1 MNRRILIVD
10 DTKGIHDDFKKIL
23 ASGSTAASGLAS
35 ARAAFFG
42 EASPVRDA
50 GSSDHASAV
59 EDYDLTC
66 CFQGLEALEL
76 ARSSVDEGNPFAIAF
91 VDVRMPPGIDG
102 VQTIKRLWEIDP
114 NIQCVICSAFSDY
127 SWPQMINELG
137 HTDKLLILK
146 KPFDPTE
153 ICQIA
158 SAFTEKWNA
167 ASREQKAIA
176 LISQKE
182 IEARAYASSLE
193 TLNKALATAKASAD
207 RTSAMKSDFIM
218 RLTTEMSSHLNAILD
233 RLIENDEVTGLD
245 DALDRSQRLLGMI
258 NKVIDFTQVELGSLI
273 LADQQCDLRKV
284 FNDLGER
291 HAPSAA
297 EKGLDLRL
305 EVAAA
310 VPDIILTDPH
320 RLIQILSYLVENAI
334 QYTETGFVAVRLL
347 REPTGCWDTVR
358 LRFEVEDT
366 GCGVD
371 GDLSGKIFEPFAA
384 SADGRFM
391 DGSGLGLTVATR
403 VARLMGG
410 EISFASTT
418 GVGTTF
424 TLELEVKTSNN

>member
-1 MNRRILIVD
+1 MNRRVLIVD

-23 ASGSTAASGLAS
+23 TSSGPVASGLAS

-42 EASPVRDA
+42 ETPSATTGASGNQLCAEV
-50 GSSDHASAV
+50 S
-59 EDYDLTC
+59 YDLTY
-66 CFQGLEALEL
+66 CFQGLEALEF
-76 ARSSVDEGNPFAIAF
+76 ARSSVEEESPFAVAF

-127 SWPQMINELG
+127 SWQQMIDELG

-167 ASREQKAIA
+167 ANREQKAIA

-182 IEARAYASSLE
+182 VEARAYASSLE

-207 RTSAMKSDFIM
+207 RTSEMKSDFIM
-218 RLTTEMSSHLNAILD
+218 RLTTEMSTHLNAILD

-273 LADQQCDLRKV
+273 LADQQCDLRAV
-284 FNDLGER
+284 LNELGER

-297 EKGLDLRL
+297 EKGLDLRF
-305 EVAAA
+305 EVAQA

-320 RLIQILSYLVENAI
+320 RLIQILSYLVENAV
-334 QYTETGFVAVRLL
+334 QYTETGSVAVRLL

-371 GDLSGKIFEPFAA
+371 GDLSGKIFEPFAS

-391 DGSGLGLTVATR
+391 DRSGLGLTVATR

-410 EISFASTT
+410 EVSFTSTT

>member
-1 MNRRILIVD
+1 MNRRILVVD
-10 DTKGIHDDFKKIL
+10 DTKGIHEDFKKIL
-23 ASGSTAASGLAS
+23 ASGGGATSKLAS

-42 EASPVRDA
+42 EAPP
-50 GSSDHASAV
+50 GSSPQAPASPTARN
-59 EDYDLTC
+59 DYDLTY
-66 CFQGLEALEL
+66 CFQGLEALEV
-76 ARSSVDEGNPFAIAF
+76 AKTSVEEAQPFAMAF

-114 NIQCVICSAFSDY
+114 DLQCVICSAFSDY
-127 SWPQMINELG
+127 SWDQMIQELG

-167 ASREQKAIA
+167 ANREQKAIE

-233 RLIENDEVTGLD
+233 RLIESDQVTGLD

-258 NKVIDFTQVELGSLI
+258 NKVIDFTQVELGSLVLSDQSCVVRDF
-273 LADQQCDLRKV
+273 LADLQ
-284 FNDLGER
+284 GSYASE
-291 HAPSAA
+291 AA
-297 EKGLDLRL
+297 AKGLDLRL
-305 EVAAA
+305 EVAPA
-310 VPDIILTDPH
+310 VPDVILTDIH
-320 RLIQILSYLVENAI
+320 RLRQVLGYLVENAI
-334 QYTETGFVAVRLL
+334 QYTESGTVEIRLL
-347 REPTGCWDTVR
+347 REPTGSWDSVR

-366 GCGVD
+366 GCGIK
-371 GDLSGKIFEPFAA
+371 GDLSGKIFEPFA
-384 SADGRFM
+384 SAKDGAFM

-403 VARLMGG
+403 LARVMGG
-410 EISFASTT
+410 EVSFDSSTD
-418 GVGTTF
+418 VGTTF
-424 TLELEVKTSNN
+424 TLELEVKPGGC

>member
-10 DTKGIHDDFKKIL
+10 DTKGIHEDFKKIL
-23 ASGSTAASGLAS
+23 ASGSEATSDLAS

-42 EASPVRDA
+42 ESPPA
-50 GSSDHASAV
+50 TSSQTSATAKNN
-59 EDYDLTC
+59 YDLTF
-66 CFQGLEALEL
+66 CFQGVEALEVTQESL
-76 ARSSVDEGNPFAIAF
+76 NKHEPFAMAF

-114 NIQCVICSAFSDY
+114 NLQCVICSAFSDY
-127 SWPQMINELG
+127 SWEQMIEELG

-167 ASREQKAIA
+167 ANREQKAIE

-182 IEARAYASSLE
+182 VEARAYASSLE

-218 RLTTEMSSHLNAILD
+218 RLTTEMSSHLNVILD
-233 RLIENDEVTGLD
+233 RLIESDQVTGLD

-258 NKVIDFTQVELGSLI
+258 NKVIDFTQVELGSLV
-273 LADQQCDLRKV
+273 LSDQSCVVRETLGDLR
-284 FNDLGER
+284 DRYADE
-291 HAPSAA
+291 AA
-297 EKGLDLRL
+297 AKGLDLRL
-305 EVAAA
+305 EVGPA
-310 VPDIILTDPH
+310 VPDVILTDVH
-320 RLIQILSYLVENAI
+320 RLRQVLGYLVENAI
-334 QYTETGFVAVRLL
+334 QYTDSGSVEIRLL
-347 REPTGCWDTVR
+347 REPTGSWDSVR

-366 GCGVD
+366 GCGVT
-371 GDLSGKIFEPFAA
+371 GELSGKIFEPFA
-384 SADGRFM
+384 SATGSSFM

-403 VARLMGG
+403 VARVMGG
-410 EISFASTT
+410 EVSFDSST
-418 GVGTTF
+418 GAGTTF
-424 TLELEVKTSNN
+424 TLELEVKPGNG